1 MECYSLNTGA
11 AAKKPRSFGV
21 TQNCSQREMKIQFGH
36 RRREHWIK
44 KSCVC
49 FPFDAVILNVKK
61 GGMRRAGGWGGRW
74 GGGCLTQICILL
86 CGFGKLSVAFPLVM

>member
-1 MECYSLNTGA
+1 MCCLLLLMECYSSNTGA
-11 AAKKPRSFGV
+11 AAKKNRSFGV

-49 FPFDAVILNVKK
+49 FPFDAVILDVKK
-61 GGMRRAGGWGGRW
+61 GARGVGIVSGGWL
-74 GGGCLTQICILL
+74 GGG
-86 CGFGKLSVAFPLVM
+86 AAA